1 MSKRDLVS
9 KSVMLFVDM
18 FNKIMGEV
26 PLSIGTLTTLIS
38 TAATSDLELLI
49 PGEVLPSFW
58 LLKLVFFFFFFFLW
72 FFAYFFVGYVCHV
85 SRVEDFNYV

>member
-1 MSKRDLVS
+1 M
-9 KSVMLFVDM
+9 DM

-26 PLSIGTLTTLIS
+26 QLSIGTLTTLIS

-58 LLKLVFFFFFFFLW
+58 LLKLVFLMRKLRSSTKYASCW
-72 FFAYFFVGYVCHV
+72 HETQRSNLKHLIDA
-85 SRVEDFNYV
+85 